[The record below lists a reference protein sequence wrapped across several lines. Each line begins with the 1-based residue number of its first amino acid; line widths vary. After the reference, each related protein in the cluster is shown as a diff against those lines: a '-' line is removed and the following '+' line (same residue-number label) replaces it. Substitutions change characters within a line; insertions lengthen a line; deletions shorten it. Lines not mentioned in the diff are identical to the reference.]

1 MRIISIPALLLLA
14 ACASGP
20 APPHVQAAFV
30 APDRIEV
37 RVRADEA
44 AYQVALVDATG
55 QDIATAPARSL
66 GGGVRLGQPQYG
78 VSASGGSSSGID
90 PGFGI
95 SIPVKGL
102 FGPREDRRTESAA
115 RLIVPEAAA
124 YAQRHGVLSLEIRFE
139 RGPPLSLPAP
149 PPR

>member
-1 MRIISIPALLLLA
+1 MRIALASLLLLA
-14 ACASGP
+14 ACAGEP
-20 APPHVQAAFV
+20 APPSVQAAFV

-55 QDIATAPARSL
+55 RDVATAPARNL

-78 VSASGGSSSGID
+78 VSASGGSSSGIE
-90 PGFGI
+90 PGIGI
-95 SIPVKGL
+95 AIPVKGL
-102 FGPREDRRTESAA
+102 FGPREDRRTESSA
-115 RLIVPEAAA
+115 RLMLPDAAA
-124 YAQRHGVLSLEIRFE
+124 YAQRYGVLTLEVRFE
-139 RGPPLSLPAP
+139 RGPPVSLPAP

>member
-1 MRIISIPALLLLA
+1 MRIIYIPALLLLA
-14 ACASGP
+14 ACASDP
-20 APPHVQAAFV
+20 APPHAQAAFV

-44 AYQVALVDATG
+44 AYQVALIDAAG
-55 QDIATAPARSL
+55 QEVATAPARSL
-66 GGGVRLGQPQYG
+66 GGGVRLGQPHYG
-78 VSASGGSSSGID
+78 VSASGGSSSGIE

-95 SIPVKGL
+95 AIPVKGL
-102 FGPREDRRTESAA
+102 FGPREERRTESAA

-124 YAQRHGVLSLEIRFE
+124 YAQRHGVLNLEIRFE